1 MILILVHLFS
11 KLNIKQTKES
21 QKKIRVVIDFV
32 KKTKKKTELENK
44 VPDISS

>member
-11 KLNIKQTKES
+11 KLNIKQKKES

-32 KKTKKKTELENK
+32 KKTKKTELENK